1 MKTIRHTM
9 FLLFSSNNNG
19 NNINNNRDKGKVWRK
34 FPFTGDFSFLN
45 HNFYF
50 CFVLFSLFFLFLL
63 NEMVFVL
70 CSCRGSIRCYCFLLI
85 IIYHVQE
92 RQEERS
98 VPFGFYGFS
107 FCFVWLNSVICI
119 PVLFAFF
126 FCYFSRPM
134 LTLRGTNVNTKSK
147 PSDIHIQSVANEL
160 CIEITEEISS
170 LKDPNKEWNWN

>member
-119 PVLFAFF
+119 PVLFAFLLLF
-126 FCYFSRPM
+126 FPA
-134 LTLRGTNVNTKSK
+134 NVDTSGNKCQHKVQTVWHTHTKCSK
-147 PSDIHIQSVANEL
+147 WIMY
-160 CIEITEEISS
+160 
-170 LKDPNKEWNWN
+170 WNNRRNFFFKRSK